1 MAESFSLNS
10 LDITLPKRKD
20 NSHKGFY
27 GRVAV
32 IAGSKGMGGAGI
44 LASEAS
50 LFCGSGLV
58 NLFTHISNVQA
69 SLERNPEVMAIGIES
84 HKDISGN
91 FDIGL
96 IGPGLKD
103 DDWSK
108 EVYRYITLNYSG
120 VLIIDAGALRL
131 LEKKQVY
138 DKKELILTPHPGEAG
153 ALLNISTDEIQQ
165 NREEC
170 AKAIA
175 NKYDAAAVVLKGYNT
190 LVHIKDEDK
199 TFLCKNGGPVLAT
212 GGTGDVLAGVICA
225 LLAQK
230 LSLKDSCLLGVAA
243 HAKAGESFV
252 EDIGEI
258 GLNASALIPIIRK
271 ILNK

>member
-10 LDITLPKRKD
+10 LDIILPKRKD

-69 SLERNPEVMAIGIES
+69 SLERNPEVMAIGIEN

-96 IGPGLKD
+96 IGPGFKD

-165 NREEC
+165 NRE
-170 AKAIA
+170 
-175 NKYDAAAVVLKGYNT
+175 GM
-190 LVHIKDEDK
+190 
-199 TFLCKNGGPVLAT
+199 
-212 GGTGDVLAGVICA
+212 
-225 LLAQK
+225 
-230 LSLKDSCLLGVAA
+230 
-243 HAKAGESFV
+243 
-252 EDIGEI
+252 
-258 GLNASALIPIIRK
+258 R
-271 ILNK
+271 